1 MKLSKRLLS
10 LSLLLALPL
19 ASCGGDPSEQPSEG
33 QSEQLEAKITIQDI
47 TLIEGEFVDLYSL
60 VTFEPVTSVDTLTFI
75 IVEGGEFVQI
85 NANDVLLALAEGAAK
100 VEARG
105 DNIDAS
111 TTFNVT
117 VTAAPKPEQTPF
129 ELFNIDGTFEGNLD
143 RWVFSGPTASLH
155 QEPEADADRGEEDL
169 QIKLWTGDYVEG
181 LTSSLIDFELSY
193 TFEDK
198 DLIDGTYTLQ
208 FDIVGA
214 LTEVKATINGTE
226 YSSLNGDI
234 IVNGGGYT
242 TNYIV
247 YEQVGTAF
255 TLKLSFYGADGNV
268 NWGYL
273 DDIKLTAGDVKP
285 VEVAENLIVDG
296 GFEQLGAVG
305 GDFANQSAWV
315 FAGVANAN
323 EWGENLKFNSDGAR
337 TGSYGLNYWHGS
349 SEADDFTITQTVTI
363 EQAGNYL
370 LSYDI
375 TGGDYSIAN
384 SEFTSIRV
392 IQNDVELANEFLAP
406 SANYV
411 TVELEPLALEA
422 GVIDIVFRIQTTA
435 SNTWIKI
442 DNVSLKAA

>member
-85 NANDVLLALAEGAAK
+85 NANDVLFALAEGAAK

-226 YSSLNGDI
+226 FSSLNGDI

-247 YEQVGTAF
+247 YEQVGTTF

-323 EWGENLKFNSDGAR
+323 KWGENLKFNSDGAR